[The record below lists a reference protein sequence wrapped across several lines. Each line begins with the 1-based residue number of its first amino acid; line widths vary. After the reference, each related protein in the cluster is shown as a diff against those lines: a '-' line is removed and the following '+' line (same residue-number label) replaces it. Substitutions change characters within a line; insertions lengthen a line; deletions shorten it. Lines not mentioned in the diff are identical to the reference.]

1 MYSDKTLAAVIPC
14 HNEETQI
21 EKVVD
26 TMPDMVDRIV
36 IVNDKSTDKT
46 ADVLDAL
53 AKRDKRVVALHHSV
67 NQGVGGAIATGYE
80 WARDNDMDMAVVMAG
95 DGQMNPDDLPAL
107 VAPVADEG
115 VNYSKANR
123 LIVSRSIEKIPF
135 RRFFG
140 NSVLSLLTK
149 ISSGYW
155 HISDSQTGYTV
166 ADKDVLHTI
175 DWQDMYKRYGQPND
189 LLIKLNV
196 HKFTVRDVP
205 TEPVYN
211 VGEKS
216 GIKIRRVVFTISNI
230 LVKGFFWR
238 MKNKYI
244 IRDFHP
250 LVLFYML
257 GIFLM
262 IMFLLF
268 ALRVFWVLFTTGDVP
283 LISTISMFFAFTSG
297 IQSLFFGMLFDMQ
310 DNRPLRG

>member
-46 ADVLDAL
+46 ADVLEAL
-53 AKRDKRVVALHHSV
+53 AKRDKRVVALHHAV